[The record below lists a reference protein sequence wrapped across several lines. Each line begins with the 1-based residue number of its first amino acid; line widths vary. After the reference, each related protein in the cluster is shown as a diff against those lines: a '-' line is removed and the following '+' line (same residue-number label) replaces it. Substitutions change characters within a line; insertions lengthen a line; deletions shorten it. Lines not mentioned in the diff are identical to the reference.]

1 MKKTEKGVTLLSLV
15 ITIIVLIILAGVVVN
30 VSLTDSPTIKS
41 IKDMENSYYNHQID
55 TEEKVND
62 MVNGWEDIIL

>member
-30 VSLTDSPTIKS
+30 VSLTDSPTIES

-55 TEEKVND
+55 TKEKVND